1 MQSLAVTGRGAVA
14 PAGRAERVVFR
25 TLRRSKPHSVHEPRP
40 GRSPLIPDSTR
51 RSQHSRHHRPL
62 AYASPA
68 ARAGPARLGQ
78 EYERSTSRF
87 RVGRQRVSTEH
98 RERSIIDCT
107 TTKST
112 TR

>member
-1 MQSLAVTGRGAVA
+1 MQSPAVTGRGAVA
-14 PAGRAERVVFR
+14 PARRAERVVFR
-25 TLRRSKPHSVHEPRP
+25 TLRCSKPHSVHEPRP
-40 GRSPLIPDSTR
+40 GRSPLIPGSTR
-51 RSQHSRHHRPL
+51 RSQHSRHHPL

-68 ARAGPARLGQ
+68 ARAGPARFGQ

-98 RERSIIDCT
+98 RERSIIDCA